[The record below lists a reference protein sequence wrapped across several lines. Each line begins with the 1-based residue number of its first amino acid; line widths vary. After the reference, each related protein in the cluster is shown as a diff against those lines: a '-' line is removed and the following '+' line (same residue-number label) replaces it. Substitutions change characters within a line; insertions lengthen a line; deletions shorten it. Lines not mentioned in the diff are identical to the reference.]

1 MGKKHRKKREGGGNT
16 SNAPVEMGE
25 IIAPAADVPGIPTD
39 TRQADTAVDFIYKGK
54 GKQKDR
60 HFVDKCR
67 LIGSVT
73 NGVLTVSVRNQGIIV
88 SLRLEDV
95 MAFMAAVAQAAHEED
110 AAAPAP
116 DESV

>member
-1 MGKKHRKKREGGGNT
+1 MGKNHKKNRTGKRNP
-16 SNAPVEMGE
+16 NAAPIEMGE
-25 IIAPAADVPGIPTD
+25 IIAPATDVPGIPTD

-95 MAFMAAVAQAAHEED
+95 MAFLAAVAQAAHAEEE
-110 AAAPAP
+110 AAPAP
-116 DESV
+116 VETV